1 MHEAIDPPGEARRS
15 VPVAE
20 RVALESP
27 RRRSSGTG
35 TLTSPAHGMRRPV
48 LAPLRGREHAAG
60 RPDAAANASR
70 NRAERALLERYHR
83 TRDRRDRD
91 EIVERFMPL
100 ARRLAGRYNRR
111 GDSLDDL
118 TQVAAIAL
126 IKAVDRFDP
135 TRGLAFS
142 SYAVPTIVG
151 ELKRHFRDHG
161 WAVRPP
167 RALAERALL
176 VEAASGHFAAEHHR
190 APTIAE
196 LCERLDGLSEEDV
209 LDALHAARAATATS
223 LDAPRAADDAEDGTV
238 GDRFG
243 SDDDGFHLAEQR
255 ALLDDLMRAVSPRE
269 RAILRMR
276 FVEDMTQAEI
286 GDVLGVSQM
295 QISRLLRRAVERMQT
310 VSRAQPRH
318 ASV

>member
-1 MHEAIDPPGEARRS
+1 MHENVDPSRKPRAS
-15 VPVAE
+15 TAVAE
-20 RVALESP
+20 RAQLDPALACA
-27 RRRSSGTG
+27 TG
-35 TLTSPAHGMRRPV
+35 ATLAPSPALAMRRPPALQRRRV
-48 LAPLRGREHAAG
+48 EPAAEHPERARHAA
-60 RPDAAANASR
+60 RSR
-70 NRAERALLERYHR
+70 TDRVLFERYHR

-111 GDSLDDL
+111 GDSLEDL
-118 TQVAAIAL
+118 TQVAAMAL
-126 IKAVDRFDP
+126 VKAVDRFDP

-176 VEAASGHFAAEHHR
+176 VEAASGQFAAEHHR

-196 LCERLDGLSEEDV
+196 LCGRLDGLGEEDV
-209 LDALHAARAATATS
+209 LDALHAGRAATAAS
-223 LDAPRAADDAEDGTV
+223 LDAPRAGDDEDGTLAE
-238 GDRFG
+238 RFG
-243 SDDDGFHLAEQR
+243 SDDEGFHRAEQR
-255 ALLDDLMRAVSPRE
+255 ALLDDLMRCVSPRE

-295 QISRLLRRAVERMQT
+295 QISRLLRRALERMQT
-310 VSRAQPRH
+310 VSQAKAPPVPV
-318 ASV
+318 A